1 MLYGQNPGYEREG
14 GMNRHIILCVDD
26 EPGILS
32 SLKRDLRG
40 EDYEV
45 ITAAGGEE
53 ALGLLRKDE
62 VSLVL
67 SDQRMPSM
75 TGVELLQ
82 KVRELY
88 PDTVRILLTGHV
100 EVETAVAAINK
111 GEVYRYLLKP
121 WEKEELLMT
130 VKQGIEKYDL
140 VRLIREQRDRLV
152 EINRHLSREKAMV
165 STIINAM
172 GEGLI
177 VTDRD
182 GKITFVNRV
191 IEKLLMK
198 GENEI
203 FGKGI
208 DDLFERCSG
217 DTEVHPKEVRCYL
230 NLGADRVPVI
240 MVSSPLLDEHG
251 AHMGA
256 VNTVRDI
263 SAESE
268 LEQKKADF
276 LAMIVHDLRSP
287 LISNI
292 YGARL
297 IKKRLKENLD
307 GELSEII
314 ENNLTTLDR
323 ALNLVNDLLDISK
336 IESGNLE
343 VRKDAIDIGE
353 ILDISIKSLRSMADM
368 AGISIER
375 EAEPDIPKI
384 KGDRELLIR
393 VMINMIGN
401 AIKYT
406 SQGGVVGV
414 TTVTTGFGIKVS
426 VIDRGPGIP
435 EEKLSTIFER
445 YVQLGREVE
454 NMKRGTGLGL
464 TICRQIVE
472 AHSGRIWAENSAG
485 GGSIFNFE
493 LPYPD
498 PAKSSLSARKEHV

>member
-1 MLYGQNPGYEREG
+1 MK
-14 GMNRHIILCVDD
+14 RHIILCVDD
-26 EPGILS
+26 EPSILS

-45 ITAAGGEE
+45 ITAASGEE
-53 ALGLLRKDE
+53 ALDLLQNDE
-62 VSLVL
+62 FSLVI

-88 PDTVRILLTGHV
+88 PDTVKILLTGHL
-100 EVETAVAAINK
+100 EIETAVAAINK

-121 WEKEELLMT
+121 WEKDELLMT
-130 VKQGIEKYDL
+130 VKQGIEKFDM
-140 VRLIREQRDRLV
+140 VRLIREQRDRLA
-152 EINRHLSREKAMV
+152 EINRDLSREKAKV

-172 GEGLI
+172 GEGLM

-198 GENEI
+198 CGDEI
-203 FGKGI
+203 LGKGI
-208 DDLFERCSG
+208 DDLFERSPA
-217 DTEVHPKEVRCYL
+217 DRDAHSKLVRCYL
-230 NLGADRVPVI
+230 NLAGRRIPVMMI
-240 MVSSPLLDEHG
+240 SSPLIDENG
-251 AHMGA
+251 IHMGT

-263 SAESE
+263 SAEYE

-287 LISNI
+287 LIANI

-297 IKKRLKENLD
+297 IKKRLKESLN

-314 ENNLTTLDR
+314 ENNMTTLDR

-336 IESGNLE
+336 IESGKLE
-343 VRKDAIDIGE
+343 VNKDDIDIVE
-353 ILDISIKSLRSMADM
+353 ILDISIKSLRPMADI
-368 AGISIER
+368 ARISIER
-375 EAEPDIPKI
+375 EAEPDIPRI

-401 AIKYT
+401 AVKYT
-406 SQGGVVGV
+406 SQGGNVRV
-414 TTVTTGFGIKVS
+414 TTLTTEFGVKVS
-426 VIDRGPGIP
+426 VIDKGPGIP
-435 EEKLSTIFER
+435 EEKLSTIFDR
-445 YVQLGREVE
+445 YVQLGRETE

-464 TICRQIVE
+464 TICKQIVD
-472 AHSGRIWAENSAG
+472 AHGGRIRAENAVG
-485 GGSIFNFE
+485 GGSIFILE
-493 LPYPD
+493 LPHLAL
-498 PAKSSLSARKEHV
+498 AKSPSSLSNS